1 MIGTKSERQGRKER
15 KKKKEGRGQE
25 RHKCNL
31 EEGALVRAR
40 ANGICR
46 EFIKIYDSRIYTE
59 GEKGLR
65 AQSISF
71 MLEKWREYHRMCTNR

>member
-15 KKKKEGRGQE
+15 KKKEGRGQE
-25 RHKCNL
+25 GRKCHL

-40 ANGICR
+40 ANGIFR
-46 EFIKIYDSRIYTE
+46 EFIKIYDSRTYTE

-71 MLEKWREYHRMCTNR
+71 MLEKWRECPRMCTNR